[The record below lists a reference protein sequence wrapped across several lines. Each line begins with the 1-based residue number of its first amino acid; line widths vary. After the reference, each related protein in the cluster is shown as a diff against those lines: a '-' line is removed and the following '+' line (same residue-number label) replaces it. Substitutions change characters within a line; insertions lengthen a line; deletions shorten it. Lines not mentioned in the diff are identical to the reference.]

1 MRIAFYAPMKPPD
14 SPVPSGDREMA
25 RNLMRALALAG
36 HEVLL
41 ASRFVSRDGAGDAGR
56 QARIEEAGAK
66 LADRLVR
73 RVRESG
79 PGFRPDAWFTYH
91 LYHKA
96 PDHLGPRVADALGIP
111 YVVAEAS
118 HAPKQAG
125 GRWDH
130 GYRAAEQALRG
141 AHAVIGLSSLDAACV
156 TPLLRSP
163 ARYRA
168 LRPFTDTG
176 LFADAASKRDA
187 HRAALARRFGWP
199 EDATLLLAVGMMRPG
214 DKLASYRALADA
226 LSRLPPTADWR
237 LCVVGDGPAR
247 NDVAAAFAAFPADRI
262 GYAGAVT
269 PDALPALYA
278 GADLLAWPA
287 INEAYG
293 MALLEAQA
301 AGLPVVAGRA
311 GGVADIVRD
320 TETGLLSPEGDIAA
334 FASSLARLLV
344 DGAMREEMRAASF
357 RTIASAHGL
366 DAAAAALD
374 AALHAAREAAETE
387 RRAA

>member
-36 HEVLL
+36 HEVAL
-41 ASRFVSRDGAGDAGR
+41 ASRFVSRDGRGDGVR
-56 QARIEEAGAK
+56 QARIEKVGER
-66 LADRLVR
+66 LAERFLR
-73 RVRESG
+73 RRTLPPEV
-79 PGFRPDAWFTYH
+79 WFTYH

-96 PDHLGPRVADALGIP
+96 PDHLGPRIAAALGIP

-125 GRWDH
+125 GPWDR
-130 GYRAAEQALRG
+130 GYRAAERALRG

-156 TPLLRSP
+156 TPLLR
-163 ARYRA
+163 AAGRYRT
-168 LRPFTDTG
+168 LRPFTDTAR
-176 LFADAASKRDA
+176 FAEAAKGRDA

-199 EDATLLLAVGMMRPG
+199 EDAVLLLAVGMMRPG
-214 DKLASYRALADA
+214 DKLASYRALAAA
-226 LSRLPPTADWR
+226 LSRLPAAADWR
-237 LCVVGDGPAR
+237 LGVVGDGPAR
-247 NDVAAAFAAFPADRI
+247 NDVAAALAVLPEDRV
-262 GYAGAVT
+262 GYAGAASAA
-269 PDALPALYA
+269 ALPALYA
-278 GADLLAWPA
+278 GADILAWPA

-301 AGLPVVAGRA
+301 TGLPVVAGRA

-320 TETGLLSPEGDIAA
+320 GETGLLAPEGDVAEFSAA
-334 FASSLARLLV
+334 LGRLV
-344 DGAMREEMRAASF
+344 ADGAKRAEMRAAAL
-357 RTIASAHGL
+357 RLIPAAHGL
-366 DAAAAALD
+366 EEAAAALD
-374 AALHAAREAAETE
+374 AALAAARTAAETE